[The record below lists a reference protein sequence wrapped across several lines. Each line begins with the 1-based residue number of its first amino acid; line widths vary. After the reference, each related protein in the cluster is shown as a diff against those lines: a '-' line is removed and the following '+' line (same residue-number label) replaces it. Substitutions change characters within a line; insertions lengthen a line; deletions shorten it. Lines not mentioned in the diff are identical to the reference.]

1 MVINIKHN
9 GGMGGPFK
17 GSLYHCRNVK
27 KKVPH
32 PTTKKPIYQ
41 AAEDISAGLLD
52 IFKQNETVLM
62 KRVSTIG
69 ETLRHLTYT

>member
-1 MVINIKHN
+1 MVH
-9 GGMGGPFK
+9 
-17 GSLYHCRNVK
+17 SRNVK
-27 KKVPH
+27 KKVPQ
-32 PTTKKPIYQ
+32 PTTKKPIHK

>member
-1 MVINIKHN
+1 MVSNR
-9 GGMGGPFK
+9 GPFK

-32 PTTKKPIYQ
+32 PTTKKPIHQ

-62 KRVSTIG
+62 KRVSNIG
-69 ETLRHLTYT
+69 EPTEHGYLTTILNL